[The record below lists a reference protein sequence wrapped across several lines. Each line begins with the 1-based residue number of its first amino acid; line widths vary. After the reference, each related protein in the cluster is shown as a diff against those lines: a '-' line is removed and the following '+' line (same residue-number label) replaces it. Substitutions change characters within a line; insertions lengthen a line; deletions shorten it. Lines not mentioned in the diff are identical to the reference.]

1 MQKKEY
7 YKHNLPHF
15 QQPGQAYFV
24 TWSLK
29 DSVPKKALKRYSQK
43 LEILKSQLGAG
54 AADSMGAA
62 DSDPLFG
69 KEADQNRN
77 HPGAAVSMGT
87 ADSDPLFRTDA
98 DPRRHHLE
106 NHELEFATPDEK
118 LQKEYYALR
127 KKYIKAYNDLL
138 DAERNPKIDLSK
150 PENLSVMIDTLM
162 FWEGKTLQNHA
173 FCIMPNHVHWVFE
186 VFEKDENGNPVYLQD
201 ILYSVKRFSA
211 NRINKVENR
220 KGPLWQKESFDT
232 TIRDE
237 KHMYYAIEY
246 TLNNPVNA
254 GFVSDWRDWAGSWSA
269 E

>member
-1 MQKKEY
+1 MQKKEF

-29 DSVPKKALKRYSQK
+29 GAVPNKALKRYTDK
-43 LEILKSQLGAG
+43 LEILKSQ
-54 AADSMGAA
+54 M
-62 DSDPLFG
+62 
-69 KEADQNRN
+69 N
-77 HPGAAVSMGT
+77 AAVSEPPT
-87 ADSDPLFRTDA
+87 RKDA
-98 DPRRHHLE
+98 DRNQHHP
-106 NHELEFATPDEK
+106 EFKTSFTETEK
-118 LQKEYYALR
+118 LRKEFYTLR
-127 KKYIKAYNDLL
+127 KKYIKAYDDLQ
-138 DAERNPKIDLSK
+138 DAERNPKIDLLK
-150 PENLSVMIDTLM
+150 PENLSVMIHTLM
-162 FWEGKTLQNHA
+162 FWEGKTIQNQA

-211 NRINKVENR
+211 SHINKLENR
-220 KGPLWQKESFDT
+220 QGPLWQKESFDT

-237 KHMYYAIEY
+237 KHLYYAIEY

-254 GFVSDWRDWAGSWSA
+254 RFVSDWRHWPGSWSA